1 MGSKQFWITVIAMLV
16 SAAIGYY
23 ANVYA
28 NRANNALLVQLI
40 KDQLGCVQNQIQT
53 SQGRVSQT
61 ELDVLNNKRQYLEQQ
76 LTIHS

>member
-28 NRANNALLVQLI
+28 NRNNNALLVQLI
-40 KDQLGCVQNQIQT
+40 KDQLGCVQSQIQ
-53 SQGRVSQT
+53 SQNQR
-61 ELDVLNNKRQYLEQQ
+61 R
-76 LTIHS
+76 